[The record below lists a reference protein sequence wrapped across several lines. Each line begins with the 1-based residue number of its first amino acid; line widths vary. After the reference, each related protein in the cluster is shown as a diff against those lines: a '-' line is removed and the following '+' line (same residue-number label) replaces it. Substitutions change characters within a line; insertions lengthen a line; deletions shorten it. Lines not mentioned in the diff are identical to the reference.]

1 LYAGGGL
8 GAVIGVSFD
17 RVAGGNED
25 NYFLDQIIPVY
36 NTAPTVKQLEAQNTY
51 VKSFLNSLDFTNFWS
66 YSGSLTTPPCTE
78 GIKWSVLKEAQPIS
92 DR

>member
-1 LYAGGGL
+1 LYTGGAL

-36 NTAPTVKQLEAQNTY
+36 NTAP
-51 VKSFLNSLDFTNFWS
+51 
-66 YSGSLTTPPCTE
+66 
-78 GIKWSVLKEAQPIS
+78 SV
-92 DR
+92 

>member
-17 RVAGGNED
+17 RVAGGNDD

-36 NTAPTVKQLEAQNTY
+36 NTDPSVKELEAQSIY
-51 VKSFLNSLDFTNFWS
+51 VKSFLNSLDFT
-66 YSGSLTTPPCTE
+66 
-78 GIKWSVLKEAQPIS
+78 
-92 DR
+92 

>member
-1 LYAGGGL
+1 M

-36 NTAPTVKQLEAQNTY
+36 NTAPSVKKLDAQNTY
-51 VKSFLNSLDFTNFWS
+51 IKSFLNSLDFTKFWS